1 MQISHFRILNEMGCK
16 QQFTIMNYI
25 LLLYIHFLERCH
37 IFVLFFLLSD
47 NIYRINVQ
55 LQLSASEAFNRKRV

>member
-1 MQISHFRILNEMGCK
+1 MGCK

-25 LLLYIHFLERCH
+25 LLLYIHILESSH
-37 IFVLFFLLSD
+37 ISD
-47 NIYRINVQ
+47 NIYRINEQ